1 MKKIIAVC
9 AALMISASA
18 MAQFPKDNPAD
29 EAIRTTGFP
38 TLKKLEMTSIP
49 GAPILSQPQ
58 RIDGPEQEI
67 RTAKHGLCYPAL
79 YDWNHDGKLDLLL
92 GEFST
97 GEQENN
103 IRVYLNEGSKK
114 KPKFSG
120 KYFYATDRNDSLM
133 TCYQWCCI
141 GIHPRV
147 VDITGDGIPDIL
159 TGQYNPGR
167 VSLWRGRADGSFEPR
182 EYVPQEG
189 FVEGKRYTGSD
200 ADSPYSNEYWNYT
213 SASFADYDGDGLV
226 DLFVGGTGG
235 LRWAKNV
242 GTKENPRFGIRTPL
256 YFTDGRRLSTHPD
269 DKYKRYIK
277 TYMTPVDWDQDGV
290 LDLLVTDEYNDRSCY
305 AVSFFRGVRTNLGI
319 RFQEAV
325 PLFTTADHSKELPGC
340 QPMITVGDLN
350 GDGVNDLVFGLSIPT
365 INGFEVA
372 DTIAWNWIRK
382 YGIEMPGKDAG
393 EYYMWTTLEKLKEQI
408 KDPNYRTYYLGN
420 LKDEVYLSLRHR
432 GYPFVMY
439 GKKNPVKNTPVPEMH
454 VEAPKPVATQAFDGE
469 KNSPVTYNILQ
480 TGDEQGGGVINVVLN
495 FQKGWHGYVE
505 LEDSTAQEF
514 IPTKVKVELPEGVV
528 ANGSFDKPY
537 VSGNMYF
544 GQVVFKQPYFFYAKA
559 AREEAEKNGLKVKVT
574 ISYQV
579 CNDYTCLPPVE
590 HVVEKTFP
598 VGPFKGFE

>member
-1 MKKIIAVC
+1 
-9 AALMISASA
+9 
-18 MAQFPKDNPAD
+18 
-29 EAIRTTGFP
+29 
-38 TLKKLEMTSIP
+38 
-49 GAPILSQPQ
+49 
-58 RIDGPEQEI
+58 
-67 RTAKHGLCYPAL
+67 
-79 YDWNHDGKLDLLL
+79 
-92 GEFST
+92 
-97 GEQENN
+97 
-103 IRVYLNEGSKK
+103 
-114 KPKFSG
+114 
-120 KYFYATDRNDSLM
+120 
-133 TCYQWCCI
+133 
-141 GIHPRV
+141 
-147 VDITGDGIPDIL
+147 
-159 TGQYNPGR
+159 
-167 VSLWRGRADGSFEPR
+167 
-182 EYVPQEG
+182 
-189 FVEGKRYTGSD
+189 
-200 ADSPYSNEYWNYT
+200 
-213 SASFADYDGDGLV
+213 
-226 DLFVGGTGG
+226 
-235 LRWAKNV
+235 
-242 GTKENPRFGIRTPL
+242 
-256 YFTDGRRLSTHPD
+256 
-269 DKYKRYIK
+269 
-277 TYMTPVDWDQDGV
+277 MTPVDWDQDGV

-439 GKKNPVKNTPVPEMH
+439 GKKNPVKATPVPEMH

-590 HVVEKTFP
+590 HVIEKTFP